1 MEKHCQISIGE
12 NSFIVSGICADPITI
27 DTSGDIDVT
36 SLVEKLIQLIDTE
49 DSIVLDSQEDVSW
62 DDKKKMIYKLIC
74 KIIEK
79 YNTCLSENNEVSAEI
94 NSINSVE
101 GRDADFNNNYIST
114 TTKDVDDLPF

>member
-79 YNTCLSENNEVSAEI
+79 YNTCLSENNEEVKSVYSEQER
-94 NSINSVE
+94 NSDSY
-101 GRDADFNNNYIST
+101 DYLST
-114 TTKDVDDLPF
+114 TNDADDLPF